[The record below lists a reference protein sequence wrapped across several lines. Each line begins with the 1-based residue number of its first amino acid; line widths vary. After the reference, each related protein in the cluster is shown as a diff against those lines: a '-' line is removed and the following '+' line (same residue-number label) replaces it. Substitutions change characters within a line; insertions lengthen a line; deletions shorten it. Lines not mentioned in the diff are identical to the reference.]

1 MRRVIVPENKT
12 AARLAVYGITHPLQC
27 LADFCPGDRKQSVQT
42 HTSTIP
48 SSMDGG
54 ISSLCFLEL
63 SKYALM
69 AS

>member
-1 MRRVIVPENKT
+1 MRRVIVPENNM
-12 AARLAVYGITHPLQC
+12 AVRLVVYGITDPLQC
-27 LADFCPGDRKQSVQT
+27 LADLSSGDRRQPVQT
-42 HTSTIP
+42 DTSTIS